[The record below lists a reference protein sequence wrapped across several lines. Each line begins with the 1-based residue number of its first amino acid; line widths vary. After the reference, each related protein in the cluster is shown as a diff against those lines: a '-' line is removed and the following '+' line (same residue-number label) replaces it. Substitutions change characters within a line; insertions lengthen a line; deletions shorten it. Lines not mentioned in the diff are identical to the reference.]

1 MNNDT
6 PIPASL
12 AIGGLAVDARGAFEL
27 AAEARYHGIVFATN
41 HPELMPDQLGQTAR
55 RHLKTMLAG
64 KRLEID
70 AIRIASPKG
79 GLTDPTTIDRTLD
92 HAQKAFLL
100 ARDLGVK
107 VVSLNVG
114 DLADNKVPHSTMVAA
129 IRQLAQHADAV
140 GGGELTLSL
149 GGDVSEPLRSV
160 IKEVDYDRAAA
171 NLDTGSTLAVGEDIL
186 VAAEMFAGVI
196 GQVTAADVIRA
207 GKMVR
212 ATFLGEGQ
220 LPLHELL
227 EILADQGFRGP
238 LVVDVRDL
246 PDGAAGARHAAGVLR
261 KLLQQ

>member
-12 AIGGLAVDARGAFEL
+12 AIDAFTVDARNAFDI
-27 AAEARYHGIVFATN
+27 AADARYHGIAFATN
-41 HPELMPDQLGQTAR
+41 HPELMPDQLGHTAR

-70 AIRIASPKG
+70 AIRIAAPKG
-79 GLTDPTTIDRTLD
+79 ALTDPTTIDRTLD
-92 HAQKAFLL
+92 GAQKAFLL

-114 DLADNKVPHSTMVAA
+114 NLVDNKVPHSTLIAA

-140 GGGELTLSL
+140 GGGELTVSLS
-149 GGDVSEPLRSV
+149 GDASEPLRSML
-160 IKEVDYDRAAA
+160 KEVDYDRAAA
-171 NLDTGSTLAVGEDIL
+171 NLDTANTLAAGEDIL
-186 VAAEMFAGVI
+186 LAAEALAGVI
-196 GQVTAADVIRA
+196 GQLTAADVIRA
-207 GKMVR
+207 GKTIR
-212 ATFLGEGQ
+212 PTCLGEGQ

-238 LVVDVRDL
+238 MVVDVRDL
-246 PDGAAGARHAAGVLR
+246 PDGEAGARHAANVLR
-261 KLLQQ
+261 KLLS